1 MFVWGPGWSTTQ
13 SSAAIMTT
21 ACQSRTAV
29 IRLALVSNG
38 LSTSGG
44 LAAAAAALSAVYT
57 PRSGGSDGRSADLGT
72 TSVLGFPKVAMA

>member
-1 MFVWGPGWSTTQ
+1 
-13 SSAAIMTT
+13 
-21 ACQSRTAV
+21 V